1 MRLARR
7 ARLRPATSSTAQ
19 CCNWAAGPDG
29 RVRGARQ
36 APAGIGVDMAEAR
49 RRQRAGARRRDPWAI
64 QSGTGHGIGH
74 GSAGWHIVVA
84 LVPMLLHLY
93 VVSYYVPT
101 QYYVDMALARSLDFG
116 KGRRTVSPSRLGR
129 RSLPGGWLPSNFT
142 LHLAHAPH
150 RWHSS
155 LARPSHSRAVP
166 SCPVPPAPCFP
177 AGCLYACCGHRRPA
191 RSLPRECVDQRRPKA
206 STRLSRCSV
215 RGPGVSVRL
224 SLSPC
229 LPPTMTSRSHG
240 QTPKVSLLST
250 AGLVQVALGST
261 FTRRL
266 SSSVPAYSPAL
277 GIQHPSPKSP
287 CDCPPQHG

>member
-1 MRLARR
+1 MLQLGCGPGWPCSWCSSSAGRHRRGHGRGTAEAAGGRETARPMGNPIRHR
-7 ARLRPATSSTAQ
+7 ARDWAWQRRMAHCGCIGPYATT
-19 CCNWAAGPDG
+19 
-29 RVRGARQ
+29 
-36 APAGIGVDMAEAR
+36 
-49 RRQRAGARRRDPWAI
+49 
-64 QSGTGHGIGH
+64 
-74 GSAGWHIVVA
+74 IV
-84 LVPMLLHLY
+84 HLY